1 MTAPTAEKPVEVKK
15 GLADS
20 EHSGRERMALAGKR
34 AFRSAMG

>member
-20 EHSGRERMALAGKR
+20 QHSGREHRALAGKR
-34 AFRSAMG
+34 AFRSAVS